1 MDTDANGA
9 RPTLRAEEGLDD
21 MRLGGWDEYAAARDR
36 FFAQLARNVND
47 EQGKRDQELSRR
59 RPPS

>member
-1 MDTDANGA
+1 MDANGA
-9 RPTLRAEEGLDD
+9 RPTLRVEEGLDD

-36 FFAQLARNVND
+36 FFAQLAPNVTGEHD
-47 EQGKRDQELSRR
+47 GTDQELSRR

>member
-1 MDTDANGA
+1 MDTDTSGA
-9 RPTLRAEEGLDD
+9 RATLQNDEGLDD
-21 MRLGGWDEYAAARDR
+21 MRLGGWDEDAAARDR

-47 EQGKRDQELSRR
+47 EQGERDQELSRR